1 MNEWLSIITIIAMSS
16 SASLATFS
24 CHMPMAARIM
34 AALMVVVLGWWLLVS
49 LCFCCS
55 TDSSRLYPAFHV
67 LDLLI
72 TSSGARQDNLPSRR
86 THLWLAFFCFLVVVV
101 VIHFSFRFL
110 SFVCDFICCHW
121 TDSLWMWQRV
131 QFPFLNFLLG
141 TPPPNE
147 QVVPPVVEEVGGAYV
162 GLSITISVC
171 FKFISV

>member
-1 MNEWLSIITIIAMSS
+1 MSYMNEWLSIITIIAMSS

-86 THLWLAFFCFLVVVV
+86 THLWLAFFFVFSLLLLSFIFRLGFCPLFAILFVATEQILCGCGNV
-101 VIHFSFRFL
+101 FSFLF
-110 SFVCDFICCHW
+110 
-121 TDSLWMWQRV
+121 
-131 QFPFLNFLLG
+131 
-141 TPPPNE
+141 
-147 QVVPPVVEEVGGAYV
+147 
-162 GLSITISVC
+162 
-171 FKFISV
+171 